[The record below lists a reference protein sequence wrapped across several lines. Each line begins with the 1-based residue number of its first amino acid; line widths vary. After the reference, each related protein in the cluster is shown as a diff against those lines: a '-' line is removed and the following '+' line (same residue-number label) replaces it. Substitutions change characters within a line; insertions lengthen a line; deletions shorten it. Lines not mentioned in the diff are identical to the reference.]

1 MATAHKAYRGL
12 GMEGSVARWYDRTT
26 RRDMPEFRALAAR
39 IAPHLPTGGAVLEI
53 APGPGFLAI
62 ELARLGFEVLGVD
75 ISRTFVELARANAA
89 AAPVSARFELG
100 NASALTVADAC
111 MDGVVCRAAFKNF
124 AEPVGALKEM
134 RRILRP
140 GGTALLI
147 DLRRDASL
155 PEIRRFVDGL
165 GVGWLNRMF
174 MMATFRCMLIKRAYS
189 LEDIRRM
196 MAEADWQDARI
207 ELTPI
212 GFEVWMRKR

>member
-12 GMEGSVARWYDRTT
+12 GMEGSVARWYERTT

-39 IAPHLPTGGAVLEI
+39 IAPQLPKGGAVLEI

-62 ELARLGFEVLGVD
+62 ELARLGLDVLGVD

-89 AAPVSARFELG
+89 AAQVPARFELG
-100 NASALTVADAC
+100 NASALTVSDAC

-124 AEPVGALKEM
+124 AEPVEALKEM

-140 GGTALLI
+140 GGIALLV

-165 GVGWLNRMF
+165 GVGWLNRMI
-174 MMATFRCMLIKRAYS
+174 MMATFRGMLIKRAYP

-196 MAEADWQDARI
+196 MTEAGWQDVRI
-207 ELTPI
+207 EVTPI
-212 GFEVWMRKR
+212 GFEAWMRK